1 MKKDGLNWNLDYKLE
16 EMGFGIK
23 KLIIGFIVEDE
34 KCSVQEIVDE
44 IESWENDIQSIEV
57 VSFNKY

>member
-1 MKKDGLNWNLDYKLE
+1 
-16 EMGFGIK
+16 MGFGIK

-44 IESWENDIQSIEV
+44 IESWENDIQSIAV